1 MKKLKI
7 WLQNARKASLAQ
19 SLLPAI
25 LAVIIAINE
34 QDFNIFLAILA
45 ILGVEAVHL
54 AVNLADDF
62 FDYKVNTAESRKE
75 LSRQGFRARVA
86 KYPYLTSNEASLS
99 DLKRVITLF
108 LLFATIMGAIILIVR
123 FNWLI
128 ILIAALTLFLGIS
141 YSGFP
146 FKFSY
151 IGLGEL
157 VTGIIFGPLLM
168 MGVYLASANR
178 IDYSQ
183 VEEEDNP
190 FSQLPYIYEALRFM
204 GISFHETEDV
214 ETDDVIASYVIR
226 YREQMN
232 IMVASWDSDF
242 FQLIDPWVRVFR
254 YRGKAST
261 LWTEETVLQRFGIRP
276 GQYAD
281 FKALVGDKADNIPGA
296 RGVGVKTAAALLN
309 RFGSLQGILDRA
321 SEIERAC
328 IRRSVQENAD
338 ALLRNLSLIRL
349 NWTGDLPFSPE
360 DMLWEDRGLRSS
372 EVLREIQ
379 LW

>member
-1 MKKLKI
+1 MKSLKI

-178 IDYSQ
+178 LDYSI
-183 VEEEDNP
+183 VLASIPVGLLVVNIL
-190 FSQLPYIYEALRFM
+190 FTH
-204 GISFHETEDV
+204 SF
-214 ETDDVIASYVIR
+214 
-226 YREQMN
+226 
-232 IMVASWDSDF
+232 
-242 FQLIDPWVRVFR
+242 ID
-254 YRGKAST
+254 
-261 LWTEETVLQRFGIRP
+261 Q
-276 GQYAD
+276 
-281 FKALVGDKADNIPGA
+281 KADESANKMTFARLLKTNKANLTASILFNFIPYLIIIAGVIVGYLHPLYLLIFLVLPRSIWLIRSLIEFTKTETTSVAKPPKYMGNMGNWEIYQKTDTAWFMARWLAARNI
-296 RGVGVKTAAALLN
+296 
-309 RFGSLQGILDRA
+309 
-321 SEIERAC
+321 
-328 IRRSVQENAD
+328 
-338 ALLRNLSLIRL
+338 LSLFCIVIIIV
-349 NWTGDLPFSPE
+349 NII
-360 DMLWEDRGLRSS
+360 LWLSKCF
-372 EVLREIQ
+372 I
-379 LW
+379 

>member
-178 IDYSQ
+178 IDYSI
-183 VEEEDNP
+183 VLASIPVGLLVVNIL
-190 FSQLPYIYEALRFM
+190 FTH
-204 GISFHETEDV
+204 SF
-214 ETDDVIASYVIR
+214 
-226 YREQMN
+226 
-232 IMVASWDSDF
+232 
-242 FQLIDPWVRVFR
+242 ID
-254 YRGKAST
+254 
-261 LWTEETVLQRFGIRP
+261 Q
-276 GQYAD
+276 
-281 FKALVGDKADNIPGA
+281 KADESANKMTFARLLKTNKANLTASILFNFIPYLIIIAGVIVGYLHPLYLLIFLVLPRSIWLIKSLFDFAKSENANVAKPPKYMGNMGNWEKFQIAGVDWFMARWLGA
-296 RGVGVKTAAALLN
+296 RN
-309 RFGSLQGILDRA
+309 I
-321 SEIERAC
+321 
-328 IRRSVQENAD
+328 
-338 ALLRNLSLIRL
+338 LSLFCIVIIL
-349 NWTGDLPFSPE
+349 VNII
-360 DMLWEDRGLRSS
+360 LWLSKCF
-372 EVLREIQ
+372 I
-379 LW
+379 

>member
-1 MKKLKI
+1 MKSLKI

-108 LLFATIMGAIILIVR
+108 LIFATIMGAIILIVR

-178 IDYSQ
+178 LDYSI
-183 VEEEDNP
+183 VLASIPVGLLVVNIL
-190 FSQLPYIYEALRFM
+190 FTH
-204 GISFHETEDV
+204 SF
-214 ETDDVIASYVIR
+214 
-226 YREQMN
+226 
-232 IMVASWDSDF
+232 
-242 FQLIDPWVRVFR
+242 ID
-254 YRGKAST
+254 
-261 LWTEETVLQRFGIRP
+261 Q
-276 GQYAD
+276 
-281 FKALVGDKADNIPGA
+281 KADESANKMTFARLLKTNKANLTASILFNFIPYLIIIAGVIVGYLHPLYLLIFLVLPRSIWLIRSLIEFTKTETTSVAKPPKYMGNMGNWEIYQKTDTAWFMARWLAARNI
-296 RGVGVKTAAALLN
+296 
-309 RFGSLQGILDRA
+309 
-321 SEIERAC
+321 
-328 IRRSVQENAD
+328 
-338 ALLRNLSLIRL
+338 LSLFCIVIIIV
-349 NWTGDLPFSPE
+349 NII
-360 DMLWEDRGLRSS
+360 LWLSKCF
-372 EVLREIQ
+372 I
-379 LW
+379 